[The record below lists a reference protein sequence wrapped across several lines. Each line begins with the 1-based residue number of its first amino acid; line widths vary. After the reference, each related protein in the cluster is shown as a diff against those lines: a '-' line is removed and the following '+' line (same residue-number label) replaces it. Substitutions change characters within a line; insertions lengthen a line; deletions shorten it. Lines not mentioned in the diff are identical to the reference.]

1 MKWGMPY
8 IPSSLPKIRIHIT
21 ITPASLHRKLLP
33 RPMMTSVTPAD
44 SLRIANVDPLDDKTY
59 EEAGALIKELIGE
72 YIASANAIK

>member
-1 MKWGMPY
+1 
-8 IPSSLPKIRIHIT
+8 
-21 ITPASLHRKLLP
+21 
-33 RPMMTSVTPAD
+33 MMTSVTPAD